1 VLGTGFDNS
10 EISSQFHIGVESWI
24 VRALCQKLISADPRL
39 LIHRSKKMSSMMFRH
54 TTQFLA
60 LLISSIALSTGV
72 SACNSASQSAT
83 TPAAPPIAKSTPAA
97 TMDHSGMNH
106 DAMKGEG
113 MKPDGMTHNMDL
125 GPADADYDLRFIDA
139 MIPHHEGA
147 LVMAQDLAQKTKR
160 PELQKLAKDIISAQ
174 TKEIAQMK
182 QWRQGW
188 YPKAPSTPMAWH
200 PEMKHMMAMKPEQI
214 SAMKMDM
221 DLGKADAEYDLRF
234 LKAMVP
240 HHQAAVVMAKDLAQK
255 TKRPEL
261 QKLAKD
267 VITSQQA
274 EIDQMQQWQKSWYAK

>member
-1 VLGTGFDNS
+1 MIL
-10 EISSQFHIGVESWI
+10 
-24 VRALCQKLISADPRL
+24 
-39 LIHRSKKMSSMMFRH
+39 RH

-60 LLISSIALSTGV
+60 MLVSAIALSTGV

-83 TPAAPPIAKSTPAA
+83 APAAMPIAKSTPAA

-106 DAMKGEG
+106 EAMKGEG
-113 MKPDGMTHNMDL
+113 MKHDGMTHNMDL

-160 PELQKLAKDIISAQ
+160 PELQKLAKEIISAQ
-174 TKEIAQMK
+174 TKEIAQMQ
-182 QWRQGW
+182 QWRKTW

-200 PEMKHMMAMKPEQI
+200 AEMNHMMAMSPEQI

-234 LKAMVP
+234 LQAMVP
-240 HHQAAVVMAKDLAQK
+240 HHQAAVVMAQDLAQK

-267 VITSQQA
+267 VATSQQT
-274 EIDQMQQWQKSWYAK
+274 EIDQMQQWQKSWYKK

>member
-1 VLGTGFDNS
+1 MAV
-10 EISSQFHIGVESWI
+10 SQE
-24 VRALCQKLISADPRL
+24 LIAANLRC
-39 LIHRSKKMSSMMFRH
+39 LIHRSKKMSLMIFRH

-60 LLISSIALSTGV
+60 LVIGSIVFSTVV
-72 SACNSASQSAT
+72 SACNSASQSSTAPAT
-83 TPAAPPIAKSTPAA
+83 
-97 TMDHSGMNH
+97 TMDHS
-106 DAMKGEG
+106 AMKSG
-113 MKPDGMTHNMDL
+113 GMTHSMDL

-139 MIPHHEGA
+139 MIPHHQGA

-182 QWRQGW
+182 QWRQDW
-188 YPKAPSTPMAWH
+188 YPKASSTPMAWNM
-200 PEMKHMMAMKPEQI
+200 EMQHMMAMPPEQV

-234 LKAMVP
+234 LQAMVP
-240 HHQAAVVMAKDLAQK
+240 HHQAAVVMAQDLAQK

-261 QKLAKD
+261 QKLGKD
-267 VITSQQA
+267 VLTSQQA

>member
-1 VLGTGFDNS
+1 M
-10 EISSQFHIGVESWI
+10 I
-24 VRALCQKLISADPRL
+24 
-39 LIHRSKKMSSMMFRH
+39 FR
-54 TTQFLA
+54 TITQFLA

-83 TPAAPPIAKSTPAA
+83 TPAATPIAKSTPAA

-113 MKPDGMTHNMDL
+113 MKHDGMTHNMDL

-160 PELQKLAKDIISAQ
+160 PELQKLAKDVISAQ

-182 QWRQGW
+182 QWRQDW
-188 YPKAPSTPMAWH
+188 YPKAPSTPMAWNIK
-200 PEMKHMMAMKPEQI
+200 MKHMMAMQPDQI
-214 SAMKMDM
+214 SDMKMDM

-267 VITSQQA
+267 VMTSQQA
-274 EIDQMQQWQKSWYAK
+274 EIDQMQQWRQSWYAK

>member
-1 VLGTGFDNS
+1 M
-10 EISSQFHIGVESWI
+10 I
-24 VRALCQKLISADPRL
+24 
-39 LIHRSKKMSSMMFRH
+39 FRH

-60 LLISSIALSTGV
+60 LLVSSIALSTGV
-72 SACNSASQSAT
+72 STCNSTSPSAT
-83 TPAAPPIAKSTPAA
+83 APAATPIAKSISAPA
-97 TMDHSGMNH
+97 MDHSDMNH
-106 DAMKGEG
+106 ETMKGQG
-113 MKPDGMTHNMDL
+113 MSHSMDL

-160 PELQKLAKDIISAQ
+160 PELQKLAKDVISAQ

-182 QWRQGW
+182 QWRQDW

-200 PEMKHMMAMKPEQI
+200 AEMKHMMAMSPEQI

-234 LKAMVP
+234 LQAMVP
-240 HHQAAVVMAKDLAQK
+240 HHQAAVVMAQDLAQK

-267 VITSQQA
+267 IMASQQG
-274 EIDQMQQWQKSWYAK
+274 EIDQMQQWQKSWYKK